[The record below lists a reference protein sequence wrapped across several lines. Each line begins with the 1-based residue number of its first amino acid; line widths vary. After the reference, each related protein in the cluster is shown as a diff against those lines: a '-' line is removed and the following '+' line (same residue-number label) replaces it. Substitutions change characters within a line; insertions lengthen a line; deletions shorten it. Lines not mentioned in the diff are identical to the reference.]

1 MMDQLSE
8 AERMNAL
15 DKSLMTLAS
24 YNAGPARIRALR
36 QEADRRGLDAN
47 IWFGNVERVV
57 SERIGRETV
66 RYVGNVYK
74 YYVAYSL
81 LMNRYDERT
90 RAKVE

>member
-1 MMDQLSE
+1 MDQLSE

-24 YNAGPARIRALR
+24 YIAGPARIRALR